1 MRCWFVAVILLCVCT
16 SANAQNRE
24 LIIVGIGANSCSTVL
39 KNYREGPRAMGY
51 LIITWAEGFWSSQN
65 AMMLMAG
72 TPMLK
77 NLAGDSDTRI
87 KALMDECS
95 RRPSEDFGLIVR
107 DHFAK
112 LPTFPNP
119 RAK

>member
-1 MRCWFVAVILLCVCT
+1 MRSWFVAAALLFVCT

-24 LIIVGIGANSCSTVL
+24 LIIAGIGASPCSMIL
-39 KNYREGPRAMGY
+39 KNYREGPKAMGY
-51 LIITWAEGFWSSQN
+51 LIISWAEGFWSSQN
-65 AMMLMAG
+65 AMLLQAG

-77 NLAGDSDTRI
+77 NLAGDSDARI
-87 KALMDECS
+87 KALMAECGG
-95 RRPSEDFGLIVR
+95 RPSEDFGLVVR

-119 RAK
+119 NAK